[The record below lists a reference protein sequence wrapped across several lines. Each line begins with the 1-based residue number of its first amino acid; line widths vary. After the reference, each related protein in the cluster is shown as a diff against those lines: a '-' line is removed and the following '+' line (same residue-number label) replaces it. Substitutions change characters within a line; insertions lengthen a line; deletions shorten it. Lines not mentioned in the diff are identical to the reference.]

1 VHSQIIVSGPAAGT
15 PPRAGTKGI
24 VVFLLIAFG
33 TAWGGMFGARMLG
46 FSLVNPL
53 VQLPFGF
60 APAIAA
66 IVVRRW
72 VTREG
77 FGDAGLAVKLRSLW
91 RYYLGAWLGPLMLVP
106 VTAGLAALAGIWRP
120 SLAPLETHVA
130 GLPVWAFVLV
140 LLVVVPLL
148 APLYWGEEFGWTSYL
163 RLRLFP
169 GRPVLSTTATGLIWA
184 VWHYP
189 LAFLGY
195 IEFPH
200 VVIGL
205 LVWTG
210 SFLCQ
215 ETMLSWL
222 RVRSG
227 SIWPVSLAHA
237 GNNMVLSLLSGALL
251 STYTNADVTMSTLLS
266 GAAVG
271 VGCLALAVTTGHGAS
286 AGTGRPP
293 VSRRPVRG
301 RRSRRCGP

>member
-1 VHSQIIVSGPAAGT
+1 VHSQTIR
-15 PPRAGTKGI
+15 PRAGTSTPTQPATRGI
-24 VVFLLIAFG
+24 VAFLLIAFG
-33 TAWGGMFGARMLG
+33 IAWGGMFGARLLG
-46 FSLVNPL
+46 LSLVNPL

-66 IVVRRW
+66 VVVRRW

-77 FGDAGLAVKLRSLW
+77 FGDAGLALKLRSLW
-91 RYYLGAWLGPLMLVP
+91 RYYLAAWLGPLVLVV
-106 VTAGLAALAGIWRP
+106 VTAGLAALTGVWRP
-120 SLAPLETHVA
+120 GLAPVETHIA

-140 LLVVVPLL
+140 LMLVLPLL

-163 RLRLFP
+163 RIRLFP
-169 GRPVLSTTATGLIWA
+169 GRPALATVTTGLIWA
-184 VWHYP
+184 TWHYP

-195 IEFPH
+195 IEFRN
-200 VVIGL
+200 VVVGL

-222 RVRSG
+222 RVHSG

-251 STYTNADVTMSTLLS
+251 STYTRAGVTTSTFLA

-271 VGCLALAVTTGHGAS
+271 VGCLTLISQKYSHNM
-286 AGTGRPP
+286 RD
-293 VSRRPVRG
+293 
-301 RRSRRCGP
+301 

>member
-1 VHSQIIVSGPAAGT
+1 VHFPTIRLSPDTGT
-15 PPRAGTKGI
+15 QPQTGAKGI
-24 VVFLLIAFG
+24 VVFLLITFG
-33 TAWGGMFGARMLG
+33 AAWGGMFGARALG
-46 FSLVNPL
+46 LSLVNPL

-60 APAIAA
+60 APAVAA

-77 FGDAGLAVKLRSLW
+77 FGDAGLALRLKSLW
-91 RYYLGAWLGPLMLVP
+91 RYYLAAWLGPPALVV
-106 VTAGLAALAGIWRP
+106 VTAGLAAVTGVWQP
-120 SLAPLETHVA
+120 SLAPMKAHVA

-140 LLVVVPLL
+140 LMVVLPLL
-148 APLYWGEEFGWTSYL
+148 APVYWGEEFGWTSYL

-169 GRPVLSTTATGLIWA
+169 GSPALATAATGLIWA
-184 VWHYP
+184 TWHYP

-195 IEFPH
+195 IEFRN

-222 RVRSG
+222 RVHSG

-251 STYTNADVTMSTLLS
+251 STYANAGVTTSTLLS

-271 VGCLALAVTTGHGAS
+271 VGCLPLALA
-286 AGTGRPP
+286 
-293 VSRRPVRG
+293 G
-301 RRSRRCGP
+301 RRNAAGKA

>member
-1 VHSQIIVSGPAAGT
+1 MHPPITLPGPYAGA
-15 PPRAGTKGI
+15 PPRAGAKGI

-46 FSLVNPL
+46 LSLVNPL

-60 APAIAA
+60 APAVAA

-77 FGDAGLAVKLRSLW
+77 FGDAGLGLKLKSLW
-91 RYYLGAWLGPLMLVP
+91 RYYLAAWLGPPALVL
-106 VTAGLAALAGIWRP
+106 VTAGLAALTGVWHP
-120 SLAPLETHVA
+120 SLAPVRAHVA
-130 GLPVWAFVLV
+130 GLPAWAFVLV
-140 LLVVVPLL
+140 LMMTLPLL

-169 GRPVLSTTATGLIWA
+169 DRPVLSTAATGLIWA

-195 IEFPH
+195 IEFH
-200 VVIGL
+200 NVVIGL

-222 RVRSG
+222 RVHSG

-251 STYTNADVTMSTLLS
+251 STYANVGVTTSTLLS

-271 VGCLALAVTTGHGAS
+271 VGCLPLAL
-286 AGTGRPP
+286 TGRQ
-293 VSRRPVRG
+293 RRTAG
-301 RRSRRCGP
+301 RERS